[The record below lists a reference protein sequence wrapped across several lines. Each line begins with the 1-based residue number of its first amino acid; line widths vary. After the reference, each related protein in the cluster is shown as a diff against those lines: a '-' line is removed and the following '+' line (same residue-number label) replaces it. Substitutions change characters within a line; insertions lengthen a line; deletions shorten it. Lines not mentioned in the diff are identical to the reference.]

1 MVSTRISRSLSGRAS
16 PRARDPK
23 TASLVTPS
31 ALIAGAI
38 SRSLAMISSRVMSAT
53 SLMAECQHNWSKS
66 ALLRRL
72 AMPEPRIE
80 LVDQLFGGIRNH
92 RARRKNRLGT
102 GLVERLVILRRHH
115 AADNDHDV
123 VAALFF

>member
-1 MVSTRISRSLSGRAS
+1 MGSIAGDSCEDDQSGHDRWRHLEDLDQIVGDPLLDPRFQQVPHRYLGLKTVASSIKCMTLNRSNAGNASRGTVSTRTSRSLSGRAS

-53 SLMAECQHNWSKS
+53 SLMA
-66 ALLRRL
+66 
-72 AMPEPRIE
+72 
-80 LVDQLFGGIRNH
+80 
-92 RARRKNRLGT
+92 
-102 GLVERLVILRRHH
+102 
-115 AADNDHDV
+115 
-123 VAALFF
+123 